1 MKRLL
6 LGVIAAFCSTLAYSQ
21 ATEIVVETYAENIGM
36 VGTTD
41 LTGYNTYRVYVKFS
55 SPDDFLT
62 AVYGDANFPTEI
74 HGGNNFYHSAVGA
87 LTNEGYNPV
96 VFPAVPDLEYD
107 SFITVGMTAPASSE
121 DGEQPIN
128 SIGDPMNNWIPAFD
142 PGAGMTGADIVI
154 NTQTGGSWFPLFPDA
169 NAYAGEDSL
178 VLIGQFTTDTT
189 LYGVV
194 SVATFVGG
202 DQSDDSPLVT
212 LPFSSI
218 PGAVFG
224 CTDMDATN
232 FNSEANEDDGTCI
245 YACDYPATQLM
256 IEASSTGDVSC
267 SGYSDGSAVVTV
279 TGGQGSLTYSNG
291 TSSNGTGIF
300 NAVPAGDVT
309 ITVTDNVGCSVETTL
324 TVSTP
329 DPLVVTASLSDPISC
344 AGESDAVLSGSSNG
358 GTGMVMY
365 SMTAPVDTG
374 SGPYFEMGTDVL
386 LFEGVGVGLY
396 TVYAIDGNG
405 CVDNTPGIQVGQPQP
420 FNLYA
425 QAVAPT
431 TCPDT
436 EDGTVV
442 LNFFGGSGNGT
453 TYSTDGSTYS
463 TENTF
468 TLPPG
473 TYTFYA
479 QDVNGCPDTLT
490 EVMVGAPAEFESLAE
505 LVSPSCFG
513 EMDGSATVEV
523 QGGTAPLV
531 YVIDGDSLDNV
542 MLTMVG
548 AGDIAIE
555 VVDANGCSFDAS
567 VTLSQPS
574 EIVID
579 AAVTDVNCNGDEN
592 GAVTL
597 NASGGTGLGY
607 VYDVDNGG
615 FGPNNEFD
623 GLAAG
628 SFSAVVQDDSGCS
641 SATTVTI
648 GSPDAIEVSV
658 DSNDGA
664 TGAEADGSLDITV
677 TGGTAPYTYSWEG
690 PDFTSGDEDPSGIAA
705 GDYTVTITD
714 ANGCEFE
721 STTIVVVSGLSEVIN
736 LIDVTLFPNPTR
748 GLVEVQLAGL
758 AGESVTAV
766 LTDGLGRDVSR
777 YDLGNL
783 TGVHLERM
791 DLSGY
796 ESGVYFLRL
805 EVADAVEVIRVV
817 KQ

>member
-1 MKRLL
+1 
-6 LGVIAAFCSTLAYSQ
+6 
-21 ATEIVVETYAENIGM
+21 
-36 VGTTD
+36 
-41 LTGYNTYRVYVKFS
+41 
-55 SPDDFLT
+55 
-62 AVYGDANFPTEI
+62 
-74 HGGNNFYHSAVGA
+74 
-87 LTNEGYNPV
+87 
-96 VFPAVPDLEYD
+96 
-107 SFITVGMTAPASSE
+107 
-121 DGEQPIN
+121 
-128 SIGDPMNNWIPAFD
+128 
-142 PGAGMTGADIVI
+142 
-154 NTQTGGSWFPLFPDA
+154 
-169 NAYAGEDSL
+169 
-178 VLIGQFTTDTT
+178 
-189 LYGVV
+189 
-194 SVATFVGG
+194 
-202 DQSDDSPLVT
+202 
-212 LPFSSI
+212 
-218 PGAVFG
+218 
-224 CTDMDATN
+224 
-232 FNSEANEDDGTCI
+232 FNSAANEDDGTCV

-291 TSSNGTGIF
+291 TSTNATGIF
-300 NAVPAGDVT
+300 NAVPSGDVT

-324 TVSTP
+324 TVGTP

-344 AGESDAVLSGSSNG
+344 AGESDAVLSGSSTG
-358 GTGMVMY
+358 GTGTVMY

-386 LFEGVGVGLY
+386 LFEGIGVGLY

-453 TYSTDGSTYS
+453 TYSTDGAAYS

-490 EVMVGAPAEFESLAE
+490 DVMVESPAEFESLAE

-531 YVIDGDSLDNV
+531 YVVDGDSLDNV

-548 AGDIAIE
+548 GGDIAIE
-555 VVDANGCSFDAS
+555 VVDANGCSYDAS
-567 VTLSQPS
+567 VTLSQPA

-597 NASGGTGLGY
+597 NASGGTGMGY

-628 SFSAVVQDDSGCS
+628 SYPAVVQDDSGCS
-641 SATTVTI
+641 RFQR
-648 GSPDAIEVSV
+648 
-658 DSNDGA
+658 
-664 TGAEADGSLDITV
+664 
-677 TGGTAPYTYSWEG
+677 SW
-690 PDFTSGDEDPSGIAA
+690 
-705 GDYTVTITD
+705 
-714 ANGCEFE
+714 
-721 STTIVVVSGLSEVIN
+721 
-736 LIDVTLFPNPTR
+736 
-748 GLVEVQLAGL
+748 Q
-758 AGESVTAV
+758 
-766 LTDGLGRDVSR
+766 
-777 YDLGNL
+777 
-783 TGVHLERM
+783 
-791 DLSGY
+791 
-796 ESGVYFLRL
+796 
-805 EVADAVEVIRVV
+805 IRVDV
-817 KQ
+817 FRECGR